1 MKRTKKILN
10 LIIIIFGLIFA
21 YQVFSYAKT
30 RKEESLSEKIYTEI
44 KTSAKTTKKAKMK
57 VICK

>member
-1 MKRTKKILN
+1 MKKREKILN

-30 RKEESLSEKIYTEI
+30 YWQ
-44 KTSAKTTKKAKMK
+44 KKSPTNPTQK
-57 VICK
+57 